1 MTGTDLPVIGAALAV
16 TELETYRSWLLDKQ
30 RDLELQT
37 FHSAEVLNGD
47 WRPLAEE
54 ARKQLDGYTG
64 RLGIHGPFWGFT
76 IHSLDPDVR
85 AVVARRMDQGLD
97 VCAAVGATQMVVH
110 SPYSTWDYNN
120 LDNNP
125 GARERII
132 ENVHDTLGAAVK
144 RAEDQGVTLVIEN
157 IEDIDPMARK
167 ALAQSFGSEAVRLS
181 IDTGHAHYAHISTGA
196 PPVDY
201 FVTAAGEM
209 LHHIHL
215 QDSEGYAD
223 RHWALGEGTVRWAA
237 VFRAI
242 GRLTIKPRLILELR
256 GKSGIP
262 ASMAL
267 LEREGL
273 GQ

>member
-1 MTGTDLPVIGAALAV
+1 
-16 TELETYRSWLLDKQ
+16 
-30 RDLELQT
+30 
-37 FHSAEVLNGD
+37 
-47 WRPLAEE
+47 
-54 ARKQLDGYTG
+54 
-64 RLGIHGPFWGFT
+64 
-76 IHSLDPDVR
+76 
-85 AVVARRMDQGLD
+85 
-97 VCAAVGATQMVVH
+97 MVVH

-125 GARERII
+125 GARDRVI

-167 ALAQSFGSEAVRLS
+167 ALAESFGSEAVRLS
-181 IDTGHAHYAHISTGA
+181 IDTGHAHYAHISTGT

-201 FVTAAGEM
+201 FVAAAGEM

-223 RHWALGEGTVRWAA
+223 RHWALGEGTIRWAA

-256 GKSGIP
+256 DKSGIP